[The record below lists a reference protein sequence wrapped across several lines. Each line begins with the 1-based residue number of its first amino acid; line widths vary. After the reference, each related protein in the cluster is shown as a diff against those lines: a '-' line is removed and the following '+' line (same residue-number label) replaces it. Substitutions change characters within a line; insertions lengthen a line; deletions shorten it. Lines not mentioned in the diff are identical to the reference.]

1 MFPNYYQPPYYPAQI
16 QMPQMPEPRQN
27 QQPQQNN
34 NGLIWVQG
42 EAGAKSYPVAPGST
56 VMLMDSEESRFYIKS
71 ADGSGMPQPLRI
83 FDYTERTAQSKQPEA
98 INTDGFVSRA
108 EFEELKALV
117 NGLTEKEEE
126 HG

>member
-1 MFPNYYQPPYYPAQI
+1 MFPNYYQPHYYPAQI
-16 QMPQMPEPRQN
+16 QMPQMPEPRQT

-71 ADGSGMPQPLRI
+71 ADVSGMPQPLRI
-83 FDYTERTAQSKQPEA
+83 FDYTERTAQSKQPEV
-98 INTDGFVSRA
+98 INADGFVSRA
-108 EFEELKALV
+108 EFEELKTLV
-117 NGLTEKEEE
+117 NGLTAKEE
-126 HG
+126 